1 MKYYYELFLLNEIR
15 NVKWNETLIKNLKYC
30 TNILKDQDFV
40 FELHFKNR
48 ETSIYIGA
56 DDLGVLDAYVTALEN
71 IYPITHQSANITVSK
86 FKHLI
91 ILEYAVDPLFVLNI
105 SDFRDPLASLI
116 LRLDQM
122 SLNSELSYQVMLK
135 KSLKYKKN
143 RRIIK
148 KYVIDA
154 YYHHRFIKIDH
165 VLFEI
170 LSLFNNAQYRKA
182 SKLEIDTGE
191 KMLKK
196 LRSPLFH
203 VQIRILANENI
214 AELGSMINMFRDPE
228 TGQSLNFKIIDQNFK
243 HCSFYGTEQMC
254 MSADEL
260 IAFLNIPIPNNLRLG
275 YDI

>member
-1 MKYYYELFLLNEIR
+1 MRYYYELFLLNEIR
-15 NVKWNETLIKNLKYC
+15 NVEWNETLIKNLKYC

-56 DDLGVLDAYVTALEN
+56 NDIEVLNAYITALKN
-71 IYPITHQSANITVSK
+71 IYPITDQVANITSSR
-86 FKHLI
+86 FKYLI
-91 ILEYAVDPLFVLNI
+91 ILDYALDPLFVLNI
-105 SDFRDPLASLI
+105 YERSNPLVPLM
-116 LRLDQM
+116 LNLDQM

-135 KSLKYKKN
+135 RSLRYKKN

-165 VLFEI
+165 VIFEI
-170 LSLFNNAQYRKA
+170 FSLFNSAGYRKA
-182 SKLEIDTGE
+182 SKLEMDTGE

-196 LRSPLFH
+196 LRSPIFH
-203 VQIRILANENI
+203 AQIRILANENLAAI
-214 AELGSMINMFRDPE
+214 GSIINMFRDPE
-228 TGQSLNFKIIDQNFK
+228 TGQQITYKIIDRNFE
-243 HCSFYGTEQMC
+243 HYEFYSNEHMS
-254 MSADEL
+254 MSADEV
-260 IAFLNIPIPNNLRLG
+260 ITFLNIPISNNLRLG